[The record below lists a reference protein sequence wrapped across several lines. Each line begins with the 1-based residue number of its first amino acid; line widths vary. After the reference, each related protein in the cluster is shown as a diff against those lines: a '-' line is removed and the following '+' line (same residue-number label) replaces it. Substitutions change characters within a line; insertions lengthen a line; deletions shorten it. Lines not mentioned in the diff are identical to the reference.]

1 MITQRF
7 GFTKDFTKKRNNR
20 VYFRLSNYFVD
31 SKIK

>member
-1 MITQRF
+1 MVTQRF
-7 GFTKDFTKKRNNR
+7 GFNKDFTKEWNST